1 MPAAKNRKNLTDRV
15 IRGLQPGQSEIDY
28 MDASLEGFGLR
39 VRPSGKRT
47 FFVRYRAEKGLRR
60 FQVGDYPLI
69 PLGEAR
75 AKALQ
80 VLAAVQRGE
89 DPQAVKEFRRG
100 EPSFAELCADYM
112 ERHAKPKKTTWR
124 QDEQKIDAYLLPR
137 WKNRAASSVTK
148 REIHEML
155 ETLAKRAPIQANR
168 VKTLLSKLFRH
179 GRQREMLP
187 EHYDPVRDLDRPAP
201 ERRRDRVL
209 SEKEIQELWKV
220 WIEER
225 SVVSAAFRVLLL
237 TGQRPGEVL
246 RMRWKDV
253 EGNWWKASAE
263 SSKNDLSHVVYL
275 SAPTL
280 AVLEELR
287 GMSAEW
293 VFPSPKVKGE
303 PLVALNKA
311 AERYR
316 SMSGTSTW
324 RPYDLKSTAVT
335 NMSRLGVSRFD
346 VRRVVNHVDQE
357 VTARYDLYRYE
368 AEIER
373 ALNLWA
379 GCLMAIVS
387 PEVEAT
393 VVRAG

>member
-1 MPAAKNRKNLTDRV
+1 
-15 IRGLQPGQSEIDY
+15 
-28 MDASLEGFGLR
+28 
-39 VRPSGKRT
+39 
-47 FFVRYRAEKGLRR
+47 
-60 FQVGDYPLI
+60 LI
-69 PLGEAR
+69 ALGEAR

-89 DPQAVKEFRRG
+89 DPQAVREWHRG

-137 WKNRAASSVTK
+137 WKARAASSVTK

-187 EHYDPVRDLDRPAP
+187 ESYDPVRDLDRPAP

-209 SEKEIQELWKV
+209 SDKEIQELWKI
-220 WIEER
+220 WLAER
-225 SVVSAAFRVLLL
+225 SIVSAAFRVLLL

-246 RMRWKDV
+246 RMRWKEI
-253 EGNWWKASAE
+253 EGSWWMASAE
-263 SSKNDLSHVVYL
+263 SSKNDLAHVVYL
-275 SAPTL
+275 AAPTL

-287 GMSAEW
+287 GMSDEW
-293 VFPSPKVKGE
+293 VFPSTKMTGRPMVS
-303 PLVALNKA
+303 LNNA
-311 AERYR
+311 AKRYR
-316 SMSGTSTW
+316 STSGIISW

-335 NMSRLGVSRFD
+335 NLSRLGVSRFD
-346 VRRVVNHVDQE
+346 VRRVLNHVDQE

-368 AEIER
+368 SEIKR
-373 ALNLWA
+373 ALSLWA
-379 GCLMAIVS
+379 DRLMAIVRS
-387 PEVEAT
+387 EVESD
-393 VVRAG
+393 VVRAD

>member
-1 MPAAKNRKNLTDRV
+1 VAWSLVSRRSTTWTPRSRALA
-15 IRGLQPGQSEIDY
+15 SEC
-28 MDASLEGFGLR
+28 G
-39 VRPSGKRT
+39 
-47 FFVRYRAEKGLRR
+47 RAEKGLRR
-60 FQVGDYPLI
+60 YQVGDYPLI

-112 ERHAKPKKTTWR
+112 ERHAKPKKSTWR

-137 WKNRAASSVTK
+137 WKTRAASSVTK
-148 REIHEML
+148 REIHDML
-155 ETLAKRAPIQANR
+155 ESLAKRAPIQANR

-209 SEKEIQELWKV
+209 SDQEIKELWKIWTV
-220 WIEER
+220 ER
-225 SVVSAAFRVLLL
+225 SVVSAVFRVLLL

-246 RMRWKDV
+246 HMRWKDI
-253 EGNWWKASAE
+253 EGSWWKAPAE
-263 SSKNDLSHVVYL
+263 SSKNALSHVVYL
-275 SAPTL
+275 AAPTL
-280 AVLEELR
+280 AVFEELK
-287 GMSAEW
+287 GMSEEW
-293 VFPSPKVKGE
+293 VFPSPRVTGE

-316 SMSGTSTW
+316 SMSGTSSW

-335 NMSRLGVSRFD
+335 NMSRLGISRFD

-373 ALNLWA
+373 ALSLWA
-379 GCLMAIVS
+379 AYLIGILRS
-387 PEVEAT
+387 ESEAT
-393 VVRAG
+393 VVSAG